1 MSMATIR
8 SKHQNRSVHQAHFDE
23 DELKK
28 MAVEAVAAQLGIDPT
43 ADHIHVHAVATT
55 YMEGSLGTRRARIE
69 VEIIDN
75 HEGKPREGV
84 EHVANGTLSPSI
96 TGDGSGQPL
105 PSIDPA

>member
-1 MSMATIR
+1 MPEVRTVYQHR
-8 SKHQNRSVHQAHFDE
+8 TAHYAYIDE
-23 DELKK
+23 KELERL
-28 MAVEAVAAQLGIDPT
+28 AIAAVAAKLGIDAS
-43 ADHIHVHAVATT
+43 ADHIKATAIVTTHV
-55 YMEGSLGTRRARIE
+55 EGSLGTRRARIE
-69 VEIIDN
+69 VEILDN